1 MKITCKAKLLP
12 FFRTKLKVALTE
24 DKLNF
29 KIASLETAP
38 GVEKFTID
46 WGDGTSQEEISS
58 TGLGHV
64 FALPGVYEIR
74 LSDDIAAMTAVDA
87 TEEMQFFSPC
97 YLSFWSNATKL
108 TTLKSQAFRNCTNL
122 TTAEFAASEIN
133 NLYPGVFYGCTSLP
147 SVIYMPKVNTFHG
160 PGVVP
165 PFKGCSQ
172 ITELH
177 FSAAN
182 EAAIK
187 ASTTWA
193 KDKTIGT
200 GTATCYFDP

>member
-1 MKITCKAKLLP
+1 MKIICKTTLLP
-12 FFRTKLKVALTE
+12 FFRTKLKIALAE

-38 GVEKFTID
+38 GSEKFTID
-46 WGDGTSQEEISS
+46 WGDGTSQEEIGT
-58 TGLGHV
+58 TGLGHIYPQ
-64 FALPGVYEIR
+64 PGEYVIR
-74 LSDDIAAMTAVDA
+74 ISDDISALVAVDA
-87 TEEMQFFSPC
+87 TEEMQFFAPC
-97 YLSFWSNATKL
+97 YLSFWSNATQLKI
-108 TTLKSQAFRNCTNL
+108 LKSQAFRNCANL
-122 TTAEFAASEIN
+122 TMADFAASAIN
-133 NLYPGVFYGCTSLP
+133 NLYPGVFYGCTALP

-160 PGVVP
+160 PGMVP

-193 KDKTIGT
+193 KDPTIGT
-200 GTATCYFDP
+200 GTATCFFDP